1 MIPFTEA
8 LAGGKLLILDGAFG
22 TQLAER
28 GGGSVPLAVLESPDI
43 VRSIHADY
51 KAAGANVV
59 LTNTLL
65 ANPISL
71 QSHAAA
77 DRLVELNQIAVK
89 LCREA
94 VGDDCYVAGDIGST
108 GKLLEPYGDHTEEQ
122 FFECFVTQSGILARS
137 GADLLI
143 IETMT
148 DINEAAVAVK
158 AAKSAADIPVIAT
171 ISFDPG
177 ARGFRTVF
185 GQDPAQAVAALL
197 EAGADAIG
205 SNCGTIDP
213 VEMSQV
219 MAELRAATDL
229 PLCAEPNA
237 GKPELSAGKVTFS
250 LSPEDFADGV
260 ADCVKAGATLVG
272 GCCGTT
278 PAHIAALARRFH

>member
-1 MIPFTEA
+1 MVSFRDA
-8 LAGGKLLILDGAFG
+8 LSSGKVLVLDGGFG
-22 TQLAER
+22 TQLAQR
-28 GGGSVPLAVLESPDI
+28 GGGEPVLACAEFPEV
-43 VRSIHADY
+43 VKSIHADY

-59 LTNTLL
+59 LTNSLL

-71 QSHAAA
+71 ESHHAA
-77 DRLVELNQIAVK
+77 DRMAELNQTAVR

-108 GKLLEPYGDHTEEQ
+108 GKLLEPYGDSTEDQ
-122 FFECFVTQSGILARS
+122 FMECFVAQSRILAES

-148 DINEAAVAVK
+148 DVNEAAVAVK
-158 AAKSAADIPVIAT
+158 AARSVTDLPIIAT

-185 GQDPAQAVAALL
+185 GQDTAQAVE
-197 EAGADAIG
+197 EAGADVVG
-205 SNCGTIDP
+205 SNCGTLDP

-219 MAELRAATDL
+219 IAEMRAATDL

-237 GKPELSAGKVTFS
+237 GKPELSAGQVSFK
-250 LSPEDFADGV
+250 LGPDEFADGAV
-260 ADCVKAGATLVG
+260 KCVEAGAMLVG

-278 PAHIAALARRFH
+278 PAHIAALVRRVL